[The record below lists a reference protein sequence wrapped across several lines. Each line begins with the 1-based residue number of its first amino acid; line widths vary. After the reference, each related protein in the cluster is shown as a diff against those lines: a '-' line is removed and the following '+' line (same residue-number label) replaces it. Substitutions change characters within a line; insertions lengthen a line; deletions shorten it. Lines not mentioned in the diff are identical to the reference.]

1 LTTAAVIGC
10 GVIGG
15 GWAARLRLSGGDV
28 HAFDPSP
35 DAPQRLTATHDRA
48 ALAWSELGVAPSDDE
63 VGALDVCASIG
74 EACAGAGLV
83 IECVAERLD
92 LKHSVLDEI
101 DRTADVAAV
110 VASSTSGYR
119 PSVLAEQLRH
129 PERFMVAHPF
139 NPVYLLPLVEI
150 VAGEHTAD
158 EAVARAMSWCES
170 MGMHPLR
177 VRAEVDGHIADR
189 LLEALWREALW
200 LVHDGVATTQE
211 IDDAVRYGFGLRW
224 AQMGVFETYRVAA
237 GDAGMRG
244 FLAHFGE
251 HLASPWTHLVDVP
264 ELSDDL
270 LDMITRQSDEQSGGY
285 DVAELEQIRDRNL
298 VAILR
303 ALEGNDWGAGTV
315 TARMRGRVVARE
327 ER

>member
-1 LTTAAVIGC
+1 MVTAAVIGC
-10 GVIGG
+10 GVIGA
-15 GWAARLRLSGGDV
+15 GWAARLRLSGVDV

-35 DAPQRLTATHDRA
+35 DAPLRIAAIHDRA
-48 ALAWSELGVAPSDDE
+48 TLAWSELGIAPSDDE
-63 VGALDVCASIG
+63 VGALDICASVG
-74 EACAGAGLV
+74 AACAGAGLV
-83 IECVAERLD
+83 IECVAERID
-92 LKHSVLDEI
+92 LKHEVLAEI
-101 DRTADVAAV
+101 DRTADFDAV

-119 PSVLAEQLRH
+119 PSVLAESLDR
-129 PERFMVAHPF
+129 PDRFIVAHPF

-150 VAGEHTAD
+150 VAGERTAD
-158 EAVARAMSWCES
+158 EAVARAMSWCGS
-170 MGMHPLR
+170 LGMHPLR

-211 IDDAVRYGFGLRW
+211 IDDVVRYGFGLRW

-237 GDAGMRG
+237 GEAGMRG

-270 LDMITRQSDEQSGGY
+270 LDTITRQSDEQSGGY
-285 DVAELEQIRDRNL
+285 EVAELERIRDQNL
-298 VAILR
+298 VSILR

-315 TARMRGRVVARE
+315 IARMRRR
-327 ER
+327 